1 MTHDSSLYL
10 RVMATETTKHT
21 AQTEAGPRHSAL
33 EELYRDER
41 RPALL
46 LLSGLLIA
54 VLFFALG
61 IMVGRWMTADGA
73 SRPSAAPASTPR
85 ATPITQG
92 AAQTSLPAPVASAPN
107 INGASNTARDD
118 ARRYSLLIA
127 TFNTPEEAQPLIK
140 RLEDAGYKDV
150 RTSTP
155 RANERQPKFSVLV
168 GHYTRDE
175 ADQLASRMRSTGDPR
190 LRYARVIEDQQ

>member
-1 MTHDSSLYL
+1 
-10 RVMATETTKHT
+10 MATETTKHT
-21 AQTEAGPRHSAL
+21 AHTGTETRHSAL

-41 RPALL
+41 RPAILL
-46 LLSGLLIA
+46 LGALLIA

-61 IMVGRWMTADGA
+61 IMVGRWMSTDNSA
-73 SRPSAAPASTPR
+73 RPSAQPV
-85 ATPITQG
+85 ATPQPAPTNATLP
-92 AAQTSLPAPVASAPN
+92 AAQTNQQPPN
-107 INGASNTARDD
+107 ANAASNPQGNS

-127 TFNTPEEAQPLIK
+127 TFNTPEEAQPLIQ

-155 RANERQPKFSVLV
+155 RTNERQPKFSILV

-175 ADQLASRMRSTGDPR
+175 ADQLAARMRSTGDPR
-190 LRYARVIEDQQ
+190 LRYARVIEDNQ

>member
-1 MTHDSSLYL
+1 
-10 RVMATETTKHT
+10 MATETTKHT
-21 AQTEAGPRHSAL
+21 AHTELEPRHSAL

-46 LLSGLLIA
+46 LLGGLVIA

-61 IMVGRWMTADGA
+61 IMVGRWMNTENH
-73 SRPSAAPASTPR
+73 SRPAAQPVSSPPPTTSAPASSPS
-85 ATPITQG
+85 ATQSN
-92 AAQTSLPAPVASAPN
+92 QQSSSAN
-107 INGASNTARDD
+107 AASNTARDS
-118 ARRYSLLIA
+118 AHRYSLLIA

-155 RANERQPKFSVLV
+155 RTNERQPKFSILV

-175 ADQLASRMRSTGDPR
+175 AEQLATRMRSTGDPR
-190 LRYARVIEDQQ
+190 LRYARIIEENP

>member
-1 MTHDSSLYL
+1 
-10 RVMATETTKHT
+10 MATETTNHA
-21 AQTEAGPRHSAL
+21 AQSEAETRHSAL

-46 LLSGLLIA
+46 LLSALAIA

-61 IMVGRWMTADGA
+61 LMVGRWMKTDNGSRPGA
-73 SRPSAAPASTPR
+73 SPA
-85 ATPITQG
+85 ATPQATPSVITQG
-92 AAQTSLPAPVASAPN
+92 AQPVAPPSTANAAP
-107 INGASNTARDD
+107 SPSRSSE
-118 ARRYSLLIA
+118 RRHALLIA

-155 RANERQPKFSVLV
+155 RASERQPKFSILV

-175 ADQLASRMRSTGDPR
+175 AEQLATRMRATGDPR
-190 LRYARVIEDQQ
+190 LRYARVIEE

>member
-1 MTHDSSLYL
+1 
-10 RVMATETTKHT
+10 MATETTKHT
-21 AQTEAGPRHSAL
+21 AHTETETTRHSAL

-46 LLSGLLIA
+46 LLGGLVIA
-54 VLFFALG
+54 VIFFALG
-61 IMVGRWMTADGA
+61 IMVGRWMNTENHSRPAAQPVA
-73 SRPSAAPASTPR
+73 SPKPAAATTPASSPSAA
-85 ATPITQG
+85 
-92 AAQTSLPAPVASAPN
+92 QTNQQPVNANAVT
-107 INGASNTARDD
+107 NTAGDT

-155 RANERQPKFSVLV
+155 RTNERQPKFSILV

-175 ADQLASRMRSTGDPR
+175 AEQLATRMRSTGDPR
-190 LRYARVIEDQQ
+190 LRYARVIAENQ

>member
-1 MTHDSSLYL
+1 
-10 RVMATETTKHT
+10 MATDTTKHT
-21 AQTEAGPRHSAL
+21 METETQTRHSAL

-61 IMVGRWMTADGA
+61 IMVGRWMSENNGPRR
-73 SRPSAAPASTPR
+73 SVAPA
-85 ATPITQG
+85 ATPQPAPTIITQSAQP
-92 AAQTSLPAPVASAPN
+92 AASTANSNAA
-107 INGASNTARDD
+107 ASNQTRDS

-127 TFNTPEEAQPLIK
+127 TFNTPEDAQPLIK
-140 RLEDAGYKDV
+140 SLEDAGYKDV

-155 RANERQPKFSVLV
+155 PATERQSKFSILV
-168 GHYTRDE
+168 GHYTREE
-175 ADQLASRMRSTGDPR
+175 AERLSTRMRSTGDPR
-190 LRYARVIEDQQ
+190 LRYARVIEEQP

>member
-1 MTHDSSLYL
+1 
-10 RVMATETTKHT
+10 MATETTKHA
-21 AQTEAGPRHSAL
+21 AQTETQTRHSAL

-46 LLSGLLIA
+46 LLGGLVIA

-61 IMVGRWMTADGA
+61 IMVGRWMNTGNS
-73 SRPSAAPASTPR
+73 SRQGAAPASTPQ
-85 ATPITQG
+85 AT
-92 AAQTSLPAPVASAPN
+92 PAPVSQGAQTVAPPSSAN
-107 INGASNTARDD
+107 TTFGTARVSE
-118 ARRYSLLIA
+118 RRYSLLIA

-155 RANERQPKFSVLV
+155 RASERQPKFSILV
-168 GHYTRDE
+168 GRYTRDE
-175 ADQLASRMRSTGDPR
+175 AEQLAARMRATGDPR

>member
-1 MTHDSSLYL
+1 
-10 RVMATETTKHT
+10 MATETTKHT

-61 IMVGRWMTADGA
+61 IMVGRWMNSDNG
-73 SRPSAAPASTPR
+73 SRPSAAPASTPQPS
-85 ATPITQG
+85 PIPQG
-92 AAQTSLPAPVASAPN
+92 APQTSVPATGAS
-107 INGASNTARDD
+107 ASNTNSASNTTQDA

-155 RANERQPKFSVLV
+155 RASERQPKFSILV

-175 ADQLASRMRSTGDPR
+175 ADQLAARMRATGDPR
-190 LRYARVIEDQQ
+190 LRYARVIEEQ

>member
-1 MTHDSSLYL
+1 
-10 RVMATETTKHT
+10 MATETTKHT
-21 AQTEAGPRHSAL
+21 AQTEMEARHSAL

-46 LLSGLLIA
+46 LLSGLVIA

-61 IMVGRWMTADGA
+61 IMVGRWMNTDNN
-73 SRPSAAPASTPR
+73 SK
-85 ATPITQG
+85 
-92 AAQTSLPAPVASAPN
+92 PVASPAATPSPQPTTTSQ
-107 INGASNTARDD
+107 GAQANASPSSANATSNSGRDSS
-118 ARRYSLLIA
+118 RRYSLLIA

-155 RANERQPKFSVLV
+155 RASAQQQKFSILV
-168 GHYTRDE
+168 GRYTREE
-175 ADQLASRMRSTGDPR
+175 ADQLATRMRATGDPR
-190 LRYARVIEDQQ
+190 LRYARVIEDRSN